1 MNIRKATAKD
11 FFKIRDIYA
20 SARAFMSENGNASQ
34 WKGGYPSDSLIQE
47 DIERGN
53 LYACMDGED
62 IAGVFY
68 FAVENDPT
76 YEKIY
81 GGKWLNEDKYAVIHR
96 VAVAKQGRG
105 VSSFCFDYCYNAFQ
119 NLKIDTHKDNI
130 PMQKALQKN
139 GFLLCGR
146 IYLQNGEERLAYQKN

>member
-1 MNIRKATAKD
+1 MNIRKANINE
-11 FFKIRDIYA
+11 FSEIRYIYA
-20 SARAFMSENGNASQ
+20 SARKFMSENGNAEQ
-34 WKGGYPSDSLIQE
+34 WKGGYPSDSLIKS

-53 LYACMDGED
+53 LYVCMDGED

-68 FAVENDPT
+68 FATENDPT

-81 GGKWLNEDKYAVIHR
+81 DGTWLNDNEYAVMHR

-105 VSSFCFDYCYNAFQ
+105 VVSFCFDYCYNVFP

-130 PMQKALQKN
+130 PMQKALAKN
-139 GFLLCGR
+139 GFSLCGK
-146 IYLQNGEERLAYQKN
+146 IYLDIGDERIAYQRS